1 MEIADVRKRLL
12 HMIERAKR
20 QAAERRARTD
30 EASRAFDTFLET
42 IAVPLFRQV
51 ANSLR
56 ADGYLFNVFTPS
68 GSVRLMSDRGAED
81 FIEVTLDSSSIHSCR
96 RTATANIVEISAC
109 LSPAEKYLRLAKAR
123 TAGNGCP
130 TWAQAADSERKTRWK
145 RGPVNCTPIRRSPG
159 CCESATCTTRPLV
172 AKSFSMRR
180 EA

>member
-30 EASRAFDTFLET
+30 QGSRAFDAFLET

-81 FIEVTLDSSSIHSCR
+81 YIEVSLDTTDNVPRVIGHTSRSRGR
-96 RTATANIVEISAC
+96 RVLE
-109 LSPAEKYLRLAKAR
+109 
-123 TAGNGCP
+123 
-130 TWAQAADSERKTRWK
+130 SERAIGEPDALTEEDVLAFLLK
-145 RGPVNCTPIRRSPG
+145 
-159 CCESATCTTRPLV
+159 EL
-172 AKSFSMRR
+172 
-180 EA
+180 EAFVER

>member
-1 MEIADVRKRLL
+1 VEIADVRKRLL

-81 FIEVTLDSSSIHSCR
+81 FIEVTLDTSDTVPRVIGHTSRSRGR
-96 RTATANIVEISAC
+96 RVLE
-109 LSPAEKYLRLAKAR
+109 
-123 TAGNGCP
+123 
-130 TWAQAADSERKTRWK
+130 SERAIGEPDALTENDVLEFLLKELEPFVER
-145 RGPVNCTPIRRSPG
+145 
-159 CCESATCTTRPLV
+159 
-172 AKSFSMRR
+172 
-180 EA
+180 